1 MSLMAALQA
10 ILDGAADA
18 EGVALVGMDGIIVEE
33 IKRSP
38 GLDLHVLAAEY
49 CGLWRDMNR
58 VSGGLSLGTTQECV
72 IANEARTLLLRRVT
86 PDYFLALALS
96 RDGNAGRGRFFLR
109 SNAPQVAKDL

>member
-1 MSLMAALQA
+1 MSLTAALQA
-10 ILDGAADA
+10 ILDGVADA

-38 GLDLHVLAAEY
+38 GLDLHTLAAEY
-49 CGLWRDMNR
+49 CSLWRDMNR

-72 IANEARTLLLRRVT
+72 IANDARTLLLRRVT

-109 SNAPQVAKDL
+109 YNAPQVAKDL

>member
-1 MSLMAALQA
+1 MSLTASLQA
-10 ILDGAADA
+10 ILDSVADG

-58 VSGGLSLGTTQECV
+58 VSGGLSLGETQECV
-72 IANEARTLLLRRVT
+72 IANDARTLLLRRVT

-109 SNAPQVAKDL
+109 YNAPQVAKDL